1 MMEDLLIKYIVG
13 EADEQERKQLEDW
26 LAADSEN
33 RKSYDRVKT
42 IWENSKI
49 PGAAK
54 VPDIEAAWQRFKVK
68 RGEVQELPKANM
80 TLRKGGQWKKIS
92 MAAAAVLIVLS
103 GFLLYWN
110 TPVKYETLAQ
120 TEMVTLPDHSVITLN
135 NNSKLS
141 YSRSF
146 NKKERV
152 VNLEGEAFFDVAK
165 NPEKPFLIHVEDVD
179 VKVLGTSF
187 NVRSTTALTEV
198 SVETGI
204 VNVTKGKQIYTLRA
218 NEKLVISKTNEPVM
232 VGKIENKLYQYY
244 RTNVFVCDSTPLAE
258 LLNCLSDAYGVTIK
272 VENPLLMRQPL
283 NAKYSKTDSVQDIL
297 KTVAQTLSAR
307 LEKQGATYVFK

>member
-1 MMEDLLIKYIVG
+1 MEDLLIKYIVG

>member
-1 MMEDLLIKYIVG
+1 MEDLLIKYIVG
-13 EADEQERKQLEDW
+13 EADEQERAQLEDW
-26 LAADSEN
+26 LAAAPEN
-33 RKSYDRVKT
+33 RSAYDKVKT

-49 PGAAK
+49 PGLAK
-54 VPDIEAAWQRFKVK
+54 APDVDAAWQRFKAK
-68 RGEVQELPKANM
+68 RAEAEVTPEVSM
-80 TLRKGGQWKKIS
+80 GVRKGGQWKKVS

-120 TEMVTLPDHSVITLN
+120 SEIVTLPDHSVITLN

-152 VNLEGEAFFDVAK
+152 VHLEGEGFFDVAK
-165 NPEKPFLIHVEDVD
+165 NSEKPFLIHVEDVE
-179 VKVLGTSF
+179 VMVLGTSF
-187 NVRSTTALTEV
+187 NVRATSTLTEV
-198 SVETGI
+198 SVETG
-204 VNVTKGKQIYTLRA
+204 VVKVTKGKEIYTLRA
-218 NEKLVISKTNEPVM
+218 NEKLVINKTNDKAR
-232 VGKIENKLYQYY
+232 VGKIDNKLYQYY

-258 LLNCLSDAYGVTIK
+258 LVNCLSDAYDVTIK
-272 VENPLLMRQPL
+272 VENPLLMQQPL

-307 LEKQGATYVFK
+307 LEKQGDTFVFK

>member
-1 MMEDLLIKYIVG
+1 MEDLLIKYIVG

-26 LAADSEN
+26 LAAEPEN
-33 RKSYDRVKT
+33 RKAYERVKT

-49 PGAAK
+49 PGSAK
-54 VPDIEAAWQRFKVK
+54 VPDIEAAWQRFKVR
-68 RGEVQELPKANM
+68 RGEVQELQEAKM

-92 MAAAAVLIVLS
+92 LAAAAVLIVLS

-135 NNSKLS
+135 TNSKLS

-152 VNLEGEAFFDVAK
+152 VKLEGEGFFDVAK

-179 VKVLGTSF
+179 VMVLGTSF
-187 NVRSTTALTEV
+187 NVRSTAALTEV

-204 VNVTKGKQIYTLRA
+204 VKVTKGKEIYTLRA
-218 NEKLVISKTNEPVM
+218 NEKLVISKTNEPAR
-232 VGKIENKLYQYY
+232 VGKIGNKLYQYY
-244 RTNVFVCDSTPLAE
+244 RTNLFVCDHTPLPE
-258 LLNCLSDAYGVTIK
+258 FISYLSDVYDVTIK
-272 VENPLLMRQPL
+272 IDNPLLMHQPL
-283 NAKYSKTDSVQDIL
+283 NGKYPKTDSVQSIL
-297 KTVAQTLSAR
+297 EKVAQTFSVR
-307 LEKQGATYVFK
+307 LEKQGNTFVFK

>member
-1 MMEDLLIKYIVG
+1 MEDLLIKYIVG
-13 EADEQERKQLEDW
+13 EADEQEREQLEDW
-26 LAADSEN
+26 LAADPEN
-33 RKSYDRVKT
+33 RKSYDKVKA
-42 IWENSKI
+42 IWENSKM
-49 PGAAK
+49 PGIAK
-54 VPDIEAAWQRFKVK
+54 APDVDAAWQRFKV
-68 RGEVQELPKANM
+68 RRAATGAVPEVNM

-92 MAAAAVLIVLS
+92 MAAAAILIVLS

-120 TEMVTLPDHSVITLN
+120 SEVVTLPDQSVITLN

-152 VNLEGEAFFDVAK
+152 VHLEGEGFFDVAK

-179 VKVLGTSF
+179 VMVLGTSF
-187 NVRSTTALTEV
+187 NVRATNALTEV

-204 VNVTKGKQIYTLRA
+204 VKVTKGKEIYTLRA
-218 NEKLVISKTNEPVM
+218 NEKLVISKTNEPAR

-244 RTNVFVCDSTPLAE
+244 RTNVFVCDSTPLQE
-258 LLNCLSDAYGVTIK
+258 LINCLSDAYGVTIK
-272 VENPLLMRQPL
+272 VENPLLTRQHL
-283 NAKYSKTDSVQDIL
+283 TSKYPKTDSVQNIL
-297 KTVAQTLSAR
+297 EKVALTLSAR